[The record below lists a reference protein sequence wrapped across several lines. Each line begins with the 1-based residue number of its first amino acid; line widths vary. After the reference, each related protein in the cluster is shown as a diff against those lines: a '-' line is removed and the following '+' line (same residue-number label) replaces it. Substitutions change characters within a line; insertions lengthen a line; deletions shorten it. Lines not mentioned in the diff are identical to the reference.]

1 MKEKMKAA
9 KKRMNDFFEKKGI
22 EAQDIG
28 KAIAVHEAMGLAMLA
43 VTWSSCYLFPPS
55 QSKLLNR
62 PIATIKTM
70 LPDTLSS
77 IGNNPVFQSKYG
89 SSYIEAS
96 CCRKIIRPL
105 TIPGKL
111 WATYYI
117 VKMGKSD
124 KEVSDELPT
133 SSNRKN
139 KKGKGINKTSTVKC
153 NANMCRIN
161 DDNEG
166 SREVQCALLAAEL
179 DPGSVDH
186 RVGSFI
192 ESEQVPRTFFDYL
205 SNNPLC
211 M

>member
-1 MKEKMKAA
+1 MSDILNLMDNPEGMQENERAIKAKILEREKILNWMKAA

-77 IGNNPVFQSKYG
+77 ICNNPVFQSKYG

-111 WATYYI
+111 WVTYYI
-117 VKMGKSD
+117 VKKIQF
-124 KEVSDELPT
+124 V
-133 SSNRKN
+133 N
-139 KKGKGINKTSTVKC
+139 
-153 NANMCRIN
+153 
-161 DDNEG
+161 
-166 SREVQCALLAAEL
+166 
-179 DPGSVDH
+179 
-186 RVGSFI
+186 
-192 ESEQVPRTFFDYL
+192 
-205 SNNPLC
+205 
-211 M
+211 